1 MKILRLLAAAG
12 RKVRNGYRLIT
23 GADELEGPPRDPAEP
38 PGSNASG
45 NVGGFGGAIGR

>member
-1 MKILRLLAAAG
+1 MLGAAG
-12 RKVRNGYRLIT
+12 RKVRNGWRLIT

-45 NVGGFGGAIGR
+45 NVAGLGGNLHY